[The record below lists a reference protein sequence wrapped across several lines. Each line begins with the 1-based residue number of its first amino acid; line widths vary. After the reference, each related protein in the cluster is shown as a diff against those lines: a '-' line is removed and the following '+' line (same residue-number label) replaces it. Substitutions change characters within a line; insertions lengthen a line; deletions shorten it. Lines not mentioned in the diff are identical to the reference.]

1 MIFSKYRIM
10 KQVLMLIIVLFG
22 YSIVCAQNV
31 GIGTSSPDASAALD
45 ITSTGKGLLMPRMT
59 SSGITAIPHPAKGL
73 LVYDSVKN
81 QLLVNMGT
89 STAPDWQTII
99 ANNGWGL
106 TGNRGTDSAGNFIGT
121 TDDQPLL
128 FGINNQRA
136 GMIDSASTST
146 YMGYGSGRNSAGAVG
161 NTGYG
166 FKALD
171 LNTTG
176 SYNTALGVQTLYFNA
191 NGSDI
196 GSYNTAIG
204 HQALMNNLGNVANTA
219 TGYQALFNNTTGFN
233 TATGYQALYNGGGGS
248 NTATG
253 AQTLF
258 NGGGNSNTAIGS
270 KALYNNSASYNTA
283 SGYEALY
290 SNVTG
295 SYNTAAGYQA
305 LRSNYSGQYNAAFG
319 SGAMY
324 ANSYGNY
331 NTAIGSNSLA
341 NTTGSDGNT
350 AFGYNAG
357 ASYDNGYYNCFI
369 GSETDANGPGYY
381 NCIALGHGTLVTAPS
396 MMRVGNG
403 ATVSIGG
410 PVGWS
415 TISDGR
421 VKRNIRENV
430 PGLDFINK
438 LRPISYTID
447 LEAVE
452 AIAQPPVQKNAPGV
466 LAEGHAQ
473 PKATKPLSP
482 QMLAARKA
490 KEQIVYTGFA
500 AQEVEQAAQSL
511 HYHFSGVD
519 AARSDKDL
527 YSLRYGAFVVPLAKA
542 VQELSARNDELKKE
556 NELLMKQS
564 GLILQRLAILKQK
577 MN

>member
-1 MIFSKYRIM
+1 M
-10 KQVLMLIIVLFG
+10 KQAVILTVVLFC
-22 YSIVCAQNV
+22 YSVVYAQNV
-31 GIGTSSPDASAALD
+31 GIGASAPDASAMLD
-45 ITSTGKGLLMPRMT
+45 MSGADKGLLIPRMA
-59 SSGITAIPHPAKGL
+59 SSGITAISHPAKGL

-81 QLLVNMGT
+81 QLMVNMGT
-89 STAPDWQTII
+89 AAAPDWQTII

-106 TGNRGTDSAGNFIGT
+106 TGNAGTDSAGNFIGT
-121 TDDQPLL
+121 TDDQPVR
-128 FGINNQRA
+128 FRINNQPA
-136 GMIDSASTST
+136 GMIDSASNST
-146 YMGYGSGRNSAGAVG
+146 YMGYGSGRNSAGAIG
-161 NTGYG
+161 NTAYG

-176 SYNTALGVQTLYFNA
+176 SYNTALGVQTLSVNA

-196 GSYNTAIG
+196 GSYNTATG
-204 HQALMNNLGNVANTA
+204 YQALMNNLGNVANTA
-219 TGYQALFNNTTGFN
+219 TGYQALFTNTTGFN
-233 TATGYQALYNGGGGS
+233 TASGYQALFNGGGGS

-253 AQTLF
+253 AQALF

-270 KALYNNSASYNTA
+270 KALYNNSAGYNTA
-283 SGYEALY
+283 SGYETLF

-305 LRSNYSGQYNAAFG
+305 LHSNYSGQYNSAFG
-319 SGAMY
+319 SSAMY

-331 NTAIGSNSLA
+331 NTAIGYNSLA

-421 VKRNIRENV
+421 VKKNIREDI

-438 LRPISYTID
+438 LRPISYNID
-447 LEAVE
+447 LAAVDG
-452 AIAQPPVQKNAPGV
+452 IVKPPVHKTGTALLTAGSGQPAT
-466 LAEGHAQ
+466 AE
-473 PKATKPLSP
+473 KPLSP
-482 QMLAARKA
+482 QMITARKE
-490 KEQIVYTGFA
+490 KERILYTGFA

-511 HYHFSGVD
+511 RFSFSGVD
-519 AARSDKDL
+519 AARGDKDL
-527 YSLRYGAFVVPLAKA
+527 YSLRYGAFVAPLTKA
-542 VQELSARNDELKKE
+542 VQELSAQNDQLKEE
-556 NELLMKQS
+556 NKKLLKQS
-564 GLILQRLAILKQK
+564 EEILRRLALLRQK
-577 MN
+577 TN